1 MVRVACCL
9 DEMPVVYWAPVE
21 ARGEGPDPFPG
32 VPMKCLFFPE
42 DDVCA
47 QTFNESNGC
56 PNTTLTS
63 PAEYPAMAL
72 FRADLYVTA
81 GLEDSPSES
90 KGGSIVSLVVFMFVI
105 IEYGETNDDD
115 DDKLS
120 VS

>member
-1 MVRVACCL
+1 MLIVRVACL
-9 DEMPVVYWAPVE
+9 DETPVYWAPVE
-21 ARGEGPDPFPG
+21 ARAEGAADPFP
-32 VPMKCLFFPE
+32 VLPMKCLFFPD

-47 QTFNESNGC
+47 QTFNESNGW

-81 GLEDSPSES
+81 GREDSPSDF
-90 KGGSIVSLVVFMFVI
+90 KGSIDSLVVFILVV
-105 IEYGETNDDD
+105 IEYGETKEDG
-115 DDKLS
+115 KLT